1 MTFSIEFADEQQEY
15 QARIKVVGCGG
26 SGGNAVNT
34 MINFGLE
41 GVEFI
46 VVNTDAQALNA
57 NSAPTKLNIGNSVT
71 KGLGAGADPERG
83 RKAALED
90 VQRIKELISGADMVF
105 VTAGMGGGTG
115 TGAAPVIAQLA
126 REEGALTVGVVTK
139 PFLFEGRQRSR
150 RADYGLAALSETV
163 DTLITIPNQ
172 KLLLLGD
179 DELTFIDA
187 CRKADEVLYQAVKGI
202 SDLITQNGIVNVD
215 FADVKTVM
223 SNMGRALMGTG
234 IAKGQNRARL
244 AAEMAVASP
253 LLDDISVEGATGVLI
268 NVVGGSDLKMREI
281 QEAASLVQEQ
291 AHEDANIIF
300 GASVDESLGEN
311 VKVTVIATGFDEA
324 ERHGSRR
331 ARRQRQPHGPG
342 PGSRS
347 RAPSASRV
355 AQQPHGQTSFGHPQT
370 QHSQLSHAPT
380 PVTAA
385 TATTRATRSTRAVAV
400 LRPAAVHP
408 APGGAGAALVPS
420 HPERARRP
428 RRSLADPRGHASR
441 RRLPPDRTRAAPR
454 ASRPAT
460 TTTGTSRRSSA
471 SSSRR
476 AAVPPV
482 EPRIDGG
489 APDSTARSA
498 ATRVH
503 LALRAATGNPEDQR
517 RGGRGG
523 GSGLRGTF
531 SLPWPRRRRPRRR
544 SPPPA

>member
-1 MTFSIEFADEQQEY
+1 MSFSIEFADETQEY
-15 QARIKVVGCGG
+15 QARIKVIGCGG

-46 VVNTDAQALNA
+46 VVNTDAQALNSNA
-57 NSAPTKLNIGNSVT
+57 APTKLNIGSQVT

-115 TGAAPVIAQLA
+115 TGAAPIIAQLA

-150 RADYGLAALSETV
+150 RAEAGLAALAEQV

-179 DELTFIDA
+179 DDLTFIDA

-223 SNMGRALMGTG
+223 SKMGRALMGTG

-268 NVVGGSDLKMREI
+268 NVVGGPDLKMKEI
-281 QEAASLVQEQ
+281 QEAASLIQEQ

-300 GASVDESLGEN
+300 GASIDESLGEN
-311 VKVTVIATGFDEA
+311 VKVTVIATGFDVAQSEEYIEA
-324 ERHGSRR
+324 AASGRLS
-331 ARRQRQPHGPG
+331 APPQSLSMLSSQ
-342 PGSRS
+342 SRS
-347 RAPSASRV
+347 SSYPPARSERPS
-355 AQQPHGQTSFGHPQT
+355 
-370 QHSQLSHAPT
+370 QHEIPSI
-380 PVTAA
+380 
-385 TATTRATRSTRAVAV
+385 STRRV
-400 LRPAAVHP
+400 
-408 APGGAGAALVPS
+408 
-420 HPERARRP
+420 E
-428 RRSLADPRGHASR
+428 HAHEV
-441 RRLPPDRTRAAPR
+441 RTQ
-454 ASRPAT
+454 ASRPT
-460 TTTGTSRRSSA
+460 TQAPLSQGQGQAKLPMR
-471 SSSRR
+471 
-476 AAVPPV
+476 V
-482 EPRIDGG
+482 ERETFP
-489 APDSTARSA
+489 
-498 ATRVH
+498 
-503 LALRAATGNPEDQR
+503 
-517 RGGRGG
+517 
-523 GSGLRGTF
+523 SGLDHD
-531 SLPWPRRRRPRRR
+531 WDV
-544 SPPPA
+544 PAFQRKRQ

>member
-1 MTFSIEFADEQQEY
+1 MVMSFSIEFADETQEY
-15 QARIKVVGCGG
+15 QARIKVIGCGG

-57 NSAPTKLNIGNSVT
+57 NAAPTKLNIGANVT

-115 TGAAPVIAQLA
+115 TGAAPIIAQLA

-139 PFLFEGRQRSR
+139 PFIFEGRQRAR
-150 RADYGLAALSETV
+150 RAEVGLAQLSEHV

-179 DELTFIDA
+179 DDLTFIDA

-223 SNMGRALMGTG
+223 SKMGRALMGTG

-268 NVVGGSDLKMREI
+268 NVVGGPDLKMREI

-300 GASVDESLGEN
+300 GASIDESLGEN
-311 VKVTVIATGFDEA
+311 VKVTVIATGFDAVVEQQ
-324 ERHGSRR
+324 EFVQQVSRDR
-331 ARRQRQPHGPG
+331 VSAPPLTI
-342 PGSRS
+342 
-347 RAPSASRV
+347 PSAQSRQSGGYLV
-355 AQQPHGQTSFGHPQT
+355 PRERSSQTEIP
-370 QHSQLSHAPT
+370 AI
-380 PVTAA
+380 
-385 TATTRATRSTRAVAV
+385 STRRVQHAQEA
-400 LRPAAVHP
+400 R
-408 APGGAGAALVPS
+408 ALSQQAQP
-420 HPERARRP
+420 
-428 RRSLADPRGHASR
+428 
-441 RRLPPDRTRAAPR
+441 RLPIRETFPGLDNDWDV
-454 ASRPAT
+454 PAF
-460 TTTGTSRRSSA
+460 
-471 SSSRR
+471 
-476 AAVPPV
+476 
-482 EPRIDGG
+482 
-489 APDSTARSA
+489 
-498 ATRVH
+498 
-503 LALRAATGNPEDQR
+503 QR
-517 RGGRGG
+517 KRQ
-523 GSGLRGTF
+523 
-531 SLPWPRRRRPRRR
+531 
-544 SPPPA
+544 

>member
-1 MTFSIEFADEQQEY
+1 MSFSIEFADETQEY

-57 NSAPTKLNIGNSVT
+57 NAAPTKLNIGAAVT
-71 KGLGAGADPERG
+71 KGLGAGADPDRG

-115 TGAAPVIAQLA
+115 TGAAPIIAQLA

-139 PFLFEGRQRSR
+139 PFLFEGRQRAR
-150 RADYGLAALSETV
+150 RAEIGLAQLSEQV

-179 DELTFIDA
+179 DDLTFIDA

-223 SNMGRALMGTG
+223 SKMGRALMGTG
-234 IAKGQNRARL
+234 VAKGQNRARM

-268 NVVGGSDLKMREI
+268 NVVGGPDLKMKEI

-300 GASVDESLGEN
+300 GASIDETLGEN
-311 VKVTVIATGFDEA
+311 VKVTVIATGFDAIEQEFA
-324 ERHGSRR
+324 LQASQ
-331 ARRQRQPHGPG
+331 QRVSAPPQTV
-342 PGSRS
+342 
-347 RAPSASRV
+347 PSAKDRPSAFTVPRERPSQTEIPAISTRRV
-355 AQQPHGQTSFGHPQT
+355 QHAQEARAQASSQPRLPIRERLGDTF
-370 QHSQLSHAPT
+370 
-380 PVTAA
+380 TAA
-385 TATTRATRSTRAVAV
+385 LDHDWDV
-400 LRPAAVHP
+400 PAF
-408 APGGAGAALVPS
+408 
-420 HPERARRP
+420 
-428 RRSLADPRGHASR
+428 
-441 RRLPPDRTRAAPR
+441 
-454 ASRPAT
+454 
-460 TTTGTSRRSSA
+460 
-471 SSSRR
+471 
-476 AAVPPV
+476 
-482 EPRIDGG
+482 
-489 APDSTARSA
+489 
-498 ATRVH
+498 
-503 LALRAATGNPEDQR
+503 QR
-517 RGGRGG
+517 KRM
-523 GSGLRGTF
+523 
-531 SLPWPRRRRPRRR
+531 
-544 SPPPA
+544 